1 MYDLTMKIIQK
12 RLAKYQMHA
21 TIKTDDQFKTN
32 EKFTKRVDS
41 EQKLLAKI
49 HTKISKMHKKEQS
62 LRINHV

>member
-1 MYDLTMKIIQK
+1 
-12 RLAKYQMHA
+12 MHA

-49 HTKISKMHKKEQS
+49 HIKISKMHKKGIIFTNQS
-62 LRINHV
+62 CIKLIPCLG